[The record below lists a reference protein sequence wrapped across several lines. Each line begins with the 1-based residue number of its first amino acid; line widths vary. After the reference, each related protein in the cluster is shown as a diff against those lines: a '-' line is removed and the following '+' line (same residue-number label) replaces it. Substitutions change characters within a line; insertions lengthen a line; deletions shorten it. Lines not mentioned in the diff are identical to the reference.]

1 MNRIPLFQARFRYA
15 AGAAVALALLP
26 VLPAA
31 AATLTF
37 NTQDPAIFFG
47 GDVITE
53 GAYSLQ
59 VNDLTGAGLA
69 GAILDGTSPYS
80 CDIAACPAS
89 TSNYYAGINNSSL
102 TLSRADSTGFK
113 LSSLSYAFLPPVPTL
128 DPYSYGELTLVG
140 TLASGATVSTSLA
153 FPELVGGYSPFASAS
168 LGAGFTSNFY
178 TSITIS
184 ACLYTGN
191 GSECV
196 ADSDNL
202 AQFAIDNLSVTAV
215 PEPATY
221 AMLGLGL
228 GVLALRRRRAA
239 VPSV

>member
-1 MNRIPLFQARFRYA
+1 MNRTPSIRTVAT
-15 AGAAVALALLP
+15 AGALALLAA
-26 VLPAA
+26 LPAS

-37 NTQDPAIFFG
+37 NTQDPTIYFG
-47 GDVITE
+47 GESFTDSGYT
-53 GAYSLQ
+53 LL
-59 VNDLTGAGLA
+59 VNDLTGAGVA
-69 GAILDGTSPYS
+69 GAMLDGTNAYS

-102 TLSRADSTGFK
+102 TLSRSDSTLFK
-113 LSSLSYAFLPPVPTL
+113 LSGLSYAFLPPVPTL

-140 TLASGATVSTSLA
+140 TLASGATVSTSVA
-153 FPELVGGYSPFASAS
+153 FPELVGGYSPFAGAS
-168 LGAGFTSNFY
+168 LGTTFANNFY
-178 TSITIS
+178 SSITIS

-196 ADSDNL
+196 ADSNNL

-228 GVLALRRRRAA
+228 GALALLRRRAA
-239 VPSV
+239 IPSA